1 MIWFIVL
8 NTLMNDGTLYTE
20 VQFPLSPEFN
30 NEQSCNEAGQSLVD
44 QRQVEI
50 GTKSGKTY
58 FICQFVS
65 PDQIK
70 TATQKPGQDI

>member
-20 VQFPLSPEFN
+20 VQFPLNPQFN
-30 NEQSCNEAGQSLVD
+30 NEKSCEEAGQSLVD

-50 GTKSGKTY
+50 GTNTGVTFY
-58 FICQFVS
+58 TCQTVS
-65 PDQIK
+65 SDQIK
-70 TATQKPGQDI
+70 AATGKSGSNS